1 MVTLDRFAFSAF
13 SAFLTDLKVL
23 VKIRLSVSVVFS
35 AIAGYLLAAE
45 PVSLADLLFLSC
57 GGMALVSASNAFN
70 QVIERKLDA
79 KMQRTQSRPLVT
91 QKMSVSFA
99 MVVAVSLTLLGT
111 AMLFVLN
118 FKTAF
123 FGLLSVLIYVAAYTP
138 LKTKTPLAVF
148 VGAFPGAIPFML
160 GWVGAT
166 NQFGIEAGTL
176 FMIQFFWQ
184 FPHFW
189 ALGWILHEDYKRGG
203 FKMLPTGDRD
213 RKTAFQIVVYS
224 LWTMATSIVPVFG
237 FTGALQLSVYAA
249 LLIFA
254 LGIYMLVPAL
264 KLFQTLEL
272 RYAKSLMLRSVIYLT
287 LIQLIYVLDRFF
299 IL

>member
-23 VKIRLSVSVVFS
+23 VKIRLSISVVFS
-35 AIAGYLLAAE
+35 AIAAYLLAAA
-45 PVSLADLLFLSC
+45 PFFLADLLFLSC

-123 FGLLSVLIYVAAYTP
+123 FGLLSVVIYVAAYTP

-166 NQFGIEAGTL
+166 NQFGIEAG
-176 FMIQFFWQ
+176 
-184 FPHFW
+184 
-189 ALGWILHEDYKRGG
+189 
-203 FKMLPTGDRD
+203 
-213 RKTAFQIVVYS
+213 
-224 LWTMATSIVPVFG
+224 
-237 FTGALQLSVYAA
+237 
-249 LLIFA
+249 
-254 LGIYMLVPAL
+254 
-264 KLFQTLEL
+264 
-272 RYAKSLMLRSVIYLT
+272 MLRCWLLS
-287 LIQLIYVLDRFF
+287 
-299 IL
+299 